1 MKNQKLFLK
10 NSEEESS
17 DLSKSS
23 KRKLQEVKNLTKKRL
38 KDNAINS
45 LAKVLQFNSFQE
57 KEMLSTKECINLF
70 FKRTSEFL
78 LFGLENKCILLG
90 PKPACARLNNKTL
103 PLMLVVDTTYLK
115 SSFLTIIESLREL

>member
-57 KEMLSTKECINLF
+57 KEMLSIKECTNLF
-70 FKRTSEFL
+70 FKRILEFL
-78 LFGLENKCILLG
+78 LFGLENKCILSG
-90 PKPACARLNNKTL
+90 QKPACVRLSNKTL
-103 PLMLVVDTTYLK
+103 PLTLVVDTTSLR
-115 SSFLTIIESLREL
+115 SSFLTITESLREL